1 MKKIFSL
8 MVLTIAA
15 AILVGCTSPEPESN
29 VPQGTPGDGGPQP
42 TQLQGAGGTGDAAAK
57 PAETE

>member
-8 MVLTIAA
+8 MVLAIAA

-29 VPQGTPGDGGPQP
+29 VPQGSPEDGGPQP
-42 TQLQGAGGTGDAAAK
+42 AKLQGAGGAGEGAPQE
-57 PAETE
+57 PATE